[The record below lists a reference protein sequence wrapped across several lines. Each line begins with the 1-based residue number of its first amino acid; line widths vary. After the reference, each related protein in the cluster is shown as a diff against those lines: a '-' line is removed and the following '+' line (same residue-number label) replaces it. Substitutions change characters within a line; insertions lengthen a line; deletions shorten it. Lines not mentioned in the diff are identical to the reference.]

1 MEGKI
6 INEKGKQVYMAMGC
20 YGIGV
25 SRIVAAAIE
34 QNNDEKGIIWPK
46 SIAPFHLVII
56 ALNIKKSNIVRE
68 AANQLYAQAK
78 EVDIDVLLDDRA
90 ERPGIKFA
98 DMELIGIPHQ
108 IIIGENSLKEGKV
121 EYRARTAKEKRELS
135 IHEAI
140 PELQNLI
147 V

>member
-1 MEGKI
+1 M
-6 INEKGKQVYMAMGC
+6 
-20 YGIGV
+20 
-25 SRIVAAAIE
+25 
-34 QNNDEKGIIWPK
+34 
-46 SIAPFHLVII
+46 
-56 ALNIKKSNIVRE
+56 VRE

-78 EVDIDVLLDDRA
+78 EFGIDVLLDDRD

-121 EYRARTAKEKRELS
+121 EYRARTEEEKRELS

-140 PELQNLI
+140 PEVQNLI